1 MSISSS
7 FSGVKRCRMRTQ
19 LMTGVLNLV
28 KFDYDIDIVY
38 AVIKAVG
45 MCQSVYGVYNSF
57 F

>member
-1 MSISSS
+1 MSISSRLS
-7 FSGVKRCRMRTQ
+7 DVKRCRMRRQ
-19 LMTGVLNLV
+19 LMTEVLNLV